1 MGSKEKEYG
10 VFLNNALLKLR
21 DVKEKSQTQ
30 RTAMLGQ
37 VVIIDEKSQ
46 GTVSVR
52 FLREGGDSWESTQFL
67 CPVDHIVHIS
77 EKLWPFIASIAS
89 PQDRLKLA
97 KNKNLCDKLKTIT
110 KDMVVGFADT
120 KEVYL
125 GKVKYIGA
133 VKGMGHCYGI
143 ELHVSWIN
151 LQ

>member
-1 MGSKEKEYG
+1 MCSSVKEYG
-10 VFLNNALLKLR
+10 IFRKNALLKLKDGTDR
-21 DVKEKSQTQ
+21 GQNQ

-37 VVIIDEKSQ
+37 VVIIDEKSE
-46 GTVSVR
+46 GNVTVR
-52 FLREGGDSWESTQFL
+52 FLKEGDSWESIQFL
-67 CPVDHIVHIS
+67 CPKTDILYIS

-97 KNKNLCDKLKTIT
+97 NNKNLCDKLKTIT

-125 GKVKYIGA
+125 GKVRYIGA
-133 VKGMGHCYGI
+133 VKGIGHGYGI

>member
-1 MGSKEKEYG
+1 MGSREKEYG

-21 DVKEKSQTQ
+21 DARDKGQAQ

-37 VVIIDEKSQ
+37 VVIIDERSE
-46 GTVSVR
+46 GNVAVR
-52 FLREGGDSWESTQFL
+52 FLKDDGESWESTQFL
-67 CPVDHIVHIS
+67 CPEDHIVHIS
-77 EKLWPFIASIAS
+77 EKLWPFIASIVS

-97 KNKNLCDKLKTIT
+97 KNKSLCDKLKTIS
-110 KDMVVGFADT
+110 KDMVVGFSDT
-120 KEVYL
+120 NDVYL

-143 ELHVSWIN
+143 ELHVSFIN